1 MIIGFQ
7 EEEAQNTL
15 WRDGLWRGGDYF
27 MERMVSER
35 DNFMLWATAIKCRIE
50 TCCRFARHLHS
61 NRPFV
66 HTKMDLNNYMLHL
79 ILSISNQNHP
89 FYHSESLRWFPQHPV
104 PPILRLFWDCNF
116 GGARMISRIS
126 GRKKNLDVLNW
137 GQYRFSRFRHALP
150 CTLEKNSFCYF
161 TEPVV
166 RICQSDISDSTREVE
181 LREVDLYHGP
191 WILWL

>member
-35 DNFMLWATAIKCRIE
+35 DNFMLWATAIKCRNE

-89 FYHSESLRWFPQHPV
+89 FYHSGCDGSLNIRCLQSSAFSG
-104 PPILRLFWDCNF
+104 IATS
-116 GGARMISRIS
+116 GGLGLISRIS
-126 GRKKNLDVLNW
+126 GRKKS
-137 GQYRFSRFRHALP
+137 GRFKLRSISFLP
-150 CTLEKNSFCYF
+150 ISPRSPVHLGEKQFLLFYGA
-161 TEPVV
+161 
-166 RICQSDISDSTREVE
+166 RGSDLSIW
-181 LREVDLYHGP
+181 Y
-191 WILWL
+191 